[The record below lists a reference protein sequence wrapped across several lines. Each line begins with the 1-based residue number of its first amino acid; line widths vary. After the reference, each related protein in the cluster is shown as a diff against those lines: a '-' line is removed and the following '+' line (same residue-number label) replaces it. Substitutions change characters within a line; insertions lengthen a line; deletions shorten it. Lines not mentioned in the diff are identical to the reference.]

1 MNMARSALSDSMNKR
16 NESFLEQL
24 QTAHVLVVSIFC
36 LVLTE
41 SLSEQEAVI

>member
-24 QTAHVLVVSIFC
+24 QTAHVQRSIFC